1 MRKNS
6 IIIIACIFSIFL
18 FYIKNTD
25 YVKKIYN
32 NMNNNYEWLVLT
44 AADDGYPMEI
54 IYGELTDPIGR
65 GGNIPT
71 GQLLR
76 SRLFGDAGM
85 MIVGDE
91 FRPLPHKMKIKWFS
105 YAENKFFKGEFD
117 LDHKYIEAI
126 FEQEEYIYRDGGG
139 IDFKVVPIPGGKVML
154 YLYGVNTFLLGI
166 YQGEEYIVK
175 DDDAFHRE
183 MRLMKGTV
191 AGEDTRL
198 EYVKFFQEELP
209 KQTLNEINNNTIPTD
224 IWDKISVKYP
234 WRFTFHLVDRND
246 YPEKIVGE
254 EENLV
259 VFINAEKR
267 LKLNEVNYFITPEP
281 KPIPIELATTFDA
294 PGGRYEFRVFPGNVG
309 GKEFSVLPYEQYR
322 KREQQLVKLFK
333 EFYERIGKQP
343 FDLHLEID
351 KKFENPKLYLKKDDI
366 MQEIPNVEFEL
377 FNSTFDIQ
385 LYPKE

>member
-32 NMNNNYEWLVLT
+32 NMNNNYEWLILT
-44 AADDGYPMEI
+44 SADEGYPMRI
-54 IYGELTDPIGR
+54 LD
-65 GGNIPT
+65 GGFICRKGIFFSIPT
-71 GQLLR
+71 VQQDLTH
-76 SRLFGDAGM
+76 SLFRDSGL
-85 MIVGDE
+85 MIVGDN
-91 FRPLPHKMKIKWFS
+91 FRPIPHKMEIKWFS
-105 YAENKFFKGEFD
+105 YVENKFFKGEFD
-117 LDHKYIEAI
+117 LDHKYIEAL
-126 FEQEEYIYRDGGG
+126 FKQKVIYKKGGG
-139 IDFKVVPIPGGKVML
+139 DFKLVLIPGGKVML
-154 YLYGVNTFLLGI
+154 YLTGENTFLLGI
-166 YQGEEYIVK
+166 YQAQEYIVIGNENYYKEMFFHIDTLTREQDVQIFQK
-175 DDDAFHRE
+175 D
-183 MRLMKGTV
+183 
-191 AGEDTRL
+191 
-198 EYVKFFQEELP
+198 LP
-209 KQTLNEINNNTIPTD
+209 QQTLNEINNNTIPTD

-254 EENLV
+254 EENHV
-259 VFINAEKR
+259 VFINAERR

-309 GKEFSVLPYEQYR
+309 GKEFSVLPYDQYR

-343 FDLHLEID
+343 FNLHLEID

-366 MQEIPNVEFEL
+366 MQEIPDVEFEL

>member
-1 MRKNS
+1 MN
-6 IIIIACIFSIFL
+6 
-18 FYIKNTD
+18 
-25 YVKKIYN
+25 KK
-32 NMNNNYEWLVLT
+32 YEWLVLT

-209 KQTLNEINNNTIPTD
+209 KQTLNEIKNNTIPTD

-254 EENLV
+254 EENHV
-259 VFINAEKR
+259 VFINAERR

-366 MQEIPNVEFEL
+366 MQEIPDVEFEL
-377 FNSTFDIQ
+377 FNSTFNIQ

>member
-1 MRKNS
+1 
-6 IIIIACIFSIFL
+6 
-18 FYIKNTD
+18 
-25 YVKKIYN
+25 
-32 NMNNNYEWLVLT
+32 MNNNYEWLVLT

-76 SRLFGDAGM
+76 SRLFRDAGM

-209 KQTLNEINNNTIPTD
+209 KQTLNEIKNNTIPTD

-254 EENLV
+254 EENHV
-259 VFINAEKR
+259 VFINAERR

-309 GKEFSVLPYEQYR
+309 GKEFSVLPYDQYR

-351 KKFENPKLYLKKDDI
+351 EKFENPKLYLKKDDI